1 MQDHKHTKE
10 EDSAPTIEVEM
21 AVQILK
27 NYKAPGTDNIPAE
40 LFKYGGNGLVKHLHT
55 IIKDI
60 WQKENMPVQWN
71 VNIICPIHKK
81 GRYN

>member
-1 MQDHKHTKE
+1 
-10 EDSAPTIEVEM
+10 M

-40 LFKYGGNGLVKHLHT
+40 VFKYGGNGLVKHLRT

-71 VNIICPIHKK
+71 VRIICPIHKK
-81 GRYN
+81 GRHN